1 MHEFGLGKFPIGPA
15 RFTAPPCRLN
25 DLHFFVLFGRMDVTL
40 LVVNQKANA
49 RQVRLGEETVVGRS
63 PECNLRIAS
72 GQVSRRHCVIK
83 IKGPRVVVC
92 DLGSANGTEVDG
104 QMIPPDVDIPVAPGS
119 TLVVGPLKF
128 VFDFSPTSSEMRVL
142 TGRPST
148 STTDLPSLLVQ
159 GPPPEEETKDFTP
172 GKRDHAQ
179 AKDSDGSG
187 SRAGHSSELDFS
199 EGAPTSPAAM
209 LGREVNVHEAPGEPS
224 PDDTLYDKSLA
235 DHAREAALR
244 ARGLEGVSEA
254 GTELMP
260 GGVLPA
266 TNPAAPLPAFD
277 PVELNQ
283 LQSDQPDA
291 SKESA
296 ADKKKWSLLGFLKR
310 APKEPVE
317 PETDHAEKPVPPP
330 PAGKSAPRGDDQ
342 ELQDF
347 FKNLDG

>member
-1 MHEFGLGKFPIGPA
+1 
-15 RFTAPPCRLN
+15 
-25 DLHFFVLFGRMDVTL
+25 MDVTL

-104 QMIPPDVDIPVAPGS
+104 QTIPPDVDVPVAPGS

-128 VFDFSPTSSEMRVL
+128 VFDFSPTSSEMRVMS
-142 TGRPST
+142 GRPST

-172 GKRDHAQ
+172 GKRGAPPGS
-179 AKDSDGSG
+179 DSDDSG
-187 SRAGHSSELDFS
+187 SRVGHSSELDFA
-199 EGAPTSPAAM
+199 EGGPTSPAAM
-209 LGREVNVHEAPGEPS
+209 LGHEVDVHEAPGEPS

-244 ARGLEGVSEA
+244 ARGVDPRSDSGTDLLPGGKLPVSE
-254 GTELMP
+254 
-260 GGVLPA
+260 
-266 TNPAAPLPAFD
+266 PAAPKLPPFE
-277 PVELNQ
+277 PVELGD
-283 LQSDQPDA
+283 LPRDERSP

-296 ADKKKWSLLGFLKR
+296 AAEKKKWSLLGFLKR
-310 APKEPVE
+310 SPKDDPAPVQPDPSTKSPA
-317 PETDHAEKPVPPP
+317 PAPPP
-330 PAGKSAPRGDDQ
+330 VKGSPREDDQ

>member
-1 MHEFGLGKFPIGPA
+1 
-15 RFTAPPCRLN
+15 
-25 DLHFFVLFGRMDVTL
+25 MDVTL

-49 RQVRLGEETVVGRS
+49 RQVRLGDETIVGRS

-172 GKRDHAQ
+172 GKRGEASGN
-179 AKDSDGSG
+179 DSDDSA
-187 SRAGHSSELDFS
+187 SRVGHSSELDFA

-209 LGREVNVHEAPGEPS
+209 LGREVDVHDVPGEPS

-244 ARGLEGVSEA
+244 ALGVDANSESGTDLLPEGA
-254 GTELMP
+254 
-260 GGVLPA
+260 LPA
-266 TNPAAPLPAFD
+266 SQSTAPKLPAFE
-277 PVELNQ
+277 PVELGELPREERN
-283 LQSDQPDA
+283 A
-291 SKESA
+291 AKEASA
-296 ADKKKWSLLGFLKR
+296 AEKKKWSLLGFLKR
-310 APKEPVE
+310 SPKDDPAPAPSESSPKSPA
-317 PETDHAEKPVPPP
+317 PAPP
-330 PAGKSAPRGDDQ
+330 PAKGAPREDDQ